1 MPLAN
6 AWFRVRY
13 LGGTSGSGGTIIG
26 EYQTSSN
33 GNIVITGL
41 DAGTYV
47 CEEISAPHGYVMDTA
62 PQTAYI
68 SGKEQ
73 DCITLTYTNSKY
85 GSVLIKKVDS
95 ITGEPLS
102 DIQFYIT
109 TSDGAV
115 VGSSNGYFVTDR
127 AGTILIPD
135 IMPGTT
141 LVVKETRTRAGYIL
155 DEVPQ
160 TVKITSN
167 ETKTLEFRNQP
178 VGALLIR
185 KVCSVN
191 PSVTLPNAE
200 FKVAYSDGTLIG
212 DSNGVYRS
220 DENGEVRI
228 EGLTPGKSVVIT
240 ETKAPA
246 GFLIDTQSQTVVIQ
260 AGKTVSVTMKNQPK
274 GAIVIQK
281 RDSDTGQPLSG
292 AEFRV
297 TTAAGCEVGLDGVIG
312 TSTLTQNGLFTTD
325 SNGEIRISNLA
336 PGAYVLT
343 ETKAPAGYVMD
354 APSTNVVIGA
364 NGDTQTVVITN
375 TRKGGLI
382 IEKYDS
388 VTRQPLAGAQF
399 RVTTAS
405 GELVPDNEGMT
416 SSNGLYTTNAEG
428 QIVLSKLLPGTY
440 IVTETKAPDNYRQDP
455 TPQTVVVR
463 AGDTQTVRYYDDP
476 LCTLTILKR
485 DTVTKKPLKGAEF
498 LVRYS
503 SGHVVGPD
511 SGLYTTGS
519 DGTVTVSGLEPN
531 ATVVVSEYKA
541 PTGYIK
547 NSTPKN
553 IVVRTGTANSLIFEN
568 EPGTMLVIRKYI
580 EGNGGCQS
588 PGHADTSLLQ

>member
-1 MPLAN
+1 MDNLDTGWYKIVEVEPPSGFMLKEPSEQTIYIEHDTSVEVTFENIPKSALVIRKIDSDTGAPLAN

-73 DCITLTYTNSKY
+73 DCITLTFTNSKY
-85 GSVLIKKVDS
+85 GSLLVKKVDS

-102 DIQFYIT
+102 DIQFFIT

-115 VGSSNGYFVTDR
+115 VGNGNGYFTTDS
-127 AGTILIPD
+127 AGTILVSD

-141 LVVKETRTRAGYIL
+141 LVVKETRTKPGYIL
-155 DEVPQ
+155 DDVPQ
-160 TVKITSN
+160 TVKIESN

-178 VGALLIR
+178 TGSLLIR

-191 PSVTLPNAE
+191 PSVTLANAE
-200 FKVAYSDGTLIG
+200 FKVAYSDGSLIG

-274 GAIVIQK
+274 GQLIVQK
-281 RDSDTGQPLSG
+281 RDSATNKPLPG
-292 AEFRV
+292 AQFRI

-312 TSTLTQNGLFTTD
+312 TSSLTSNGIFTTD
-325 SNGEIRISNLA
+325 AQGEIRITNLA
-336 PGAYVLT
+336 PGAYVLS
-343 ETKAPAGYVMD
+343 EIKAPAGYVMD
-354 APSTNVVIGA
+354 SPSTNVVIGA
-364 NGDTQTVVITN
+364 NGDTQTVVVTNSTAGTLVIYMTDRDGKITIN
-375 TRKGGLI
+375 G
-382 IEKYDS
+382 
-388 VTRQPLAGAQF
+388 VVGA
-399 RVTTAS
+399 
-405 GELVPDNEGMT
+405 LV
-416 SSNGLYTTNAEG
+416 
-428 QIVLSKLLPGTY
+428 
-440 IVTETKAPDNYRQDP
+440 VTEVKTIPGYTIDP
-455 TPQTVVVR
+455 AEKTQTVVVNPN
-463 AGDTQTVRYYDDP
+463 DVQTLHFYN
-476 LCTLTILKR
+476 T
-485 DTVTKKPLKGAEF
+485 
-498 LVRYS
+498 
-503 SGHVVGPD
+503 
-511 SGLYTTGS
+511 
-519 DGTVTVSGLEPN
+519 
-531 ATVVVSEYKA
+531 
-541 PTGYIK
+541 
-547 NSTPKN
+547 
-553 IVVRTGTANSLIFEN
+553 
-568 EPGTMLVIRKYI
+568 PGTTLIIRKYI
-580 EGNGGCQS
+580 EGTDFEPLSGVAFKVIDGS
-588 PGHADTSLLQ
+588 GAAVGPDDGIYYTDKAGEIVLSDVEPGTTVIAREIRTVEG